1 MDGLTPVS
9 VVFTPEGM
17 LITSLKNKAGFQK
30 TITWKELHKIGL
42 KGKKVSGGELLKKI
56 AKRAQDVVKGN
67 LESLENHKKFMK
79 DMKSLPRPKPIAR
92 TYIPAVPPPHP
103 AAATS

>member
-9 VVFTPEGM
+9 VVLTPEGM
-17 LITSLKNKAGFQK
+17 LITSLKNKAAYQK

-67 LESLENHKKFMK
+67 LKSLESHKKFMK
-79 DMKSLPRPKPIAR
+79 DMNDAR
-92 TYIPAVPPPHP
+92 SRRASVPLPPPP
-103 AAATS
+103 PSVAATP